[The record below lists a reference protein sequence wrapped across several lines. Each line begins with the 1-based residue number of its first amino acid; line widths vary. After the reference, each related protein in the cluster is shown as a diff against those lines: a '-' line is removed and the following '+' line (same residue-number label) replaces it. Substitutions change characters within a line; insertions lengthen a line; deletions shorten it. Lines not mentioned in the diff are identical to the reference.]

1 MSLRDRTYIP
11 LLAAIGTSYLFTAK
25 LGFTMAGVAEQ
36 VTAVW
41 PPSGLALAA
50 CILFGRRIWPA
61 VWLGAFAANVTS
73 HEPIV
78 VAAAIATGNT
88 LEALTGAWLLE
99 RVGRFD
105 PRLEHLRDIFGLVV
119 LAAGVSTTVS
129 ALIGTT
135 TLCAAGMQPW
145 SLYGSI
151 WKTWWLG
158 DAMGDLVVAPVVLSW
173 FKTLMRPDWRFR
185 RIAESLVLLA
195 GLITVCHFAFRF
207 PFSEFRTHY
216 PLVYIVFPL
225 LIWAA
230 VRFGQLGTTTATLV
244 ASIIAIGSALEGR
257 GPFLGKTVDE
267 SLMLVQIFLSVVTV
281 TTLILSAAIS
291 ERKIAIARRS
301 AEYRVSQ
308 AIAHAKSLDETALP
322 VLEAICSTLDWD
334 LGIFWRVDP
343 ATKRL
348 VFLQIWNQPE
358 VHTPAFAARSRELL
372 FEEGVGLP
380 GRVWASGCPAW
391 IADVTRD
398 PNFPRAGMAAR
409 DGLHG
414 AFAFPIVLDGEVL
427 AVVEFFSCEIRQP
440 DDEVVRSFVSI
451 GNELGQY
458 IGRKRT
464 ESALREGEARLRAML
479 NSALDCI
486 VSMDEEGLICE
497 FNPAAE
503 VTFGYRRAEVL
514 GKNLAEI
521 MIPERHRAAHRAGL
535 MRYLTSAEARMLGK
549 RVQMTAMRRDGAEF
563 PVELTVT
570 VVHRQSRPLF
580 TAYLRDITERKRAE
594 EALRRSEERLRSIL
608 DNAPLAVSI
617 KDVEGRY
624 LFLNRTAASLWAQR
638 APGQEVLGKSDHDLL
653 PAGEAEGARVEDR
666 RVQAAKSPL
675 QLEEVSPSDSSD
687 AKPGYWLTSKFPL
700 VDAAGNPYAICSVST
715 DITSRRE
722 IEEKLKQ
729 SDQRKDR
736 FLAMLAHEL
745 RNPLAAVLNA
755 TEILRLMSPPESRLE
770 WARGVIDRQVSH
782 LARLVDELLDV
793 ARITTEKV
801 RIRREPTDLTV
812 VVTRAAES
820 VRPLMET
827 RRQSLSIETPEGE
840 IVVEADLDRLSQV
853 LTNLLDNAAKY
864 TPEGGAI
871 ALVVER
877 LDAEK
882 KVLVRVRDTGIG
894 MTPEVLETIFE
905 LFSQADHSLDRAA
918 GGLGIG
924 LTLARRLVEMHG
936 GTLEA
941 FSGGPGMGSEFVVT
955 LPLAEETRPEAK
967 PAAAKPK
974 SRPATS
980 RRILIVDDNE
990 DAAESIS
997 MMLSLDGHEVR
1008 TAYDGPGALEA
1019 AGAFRP
1025 DVILLDIGLPGMDG
1039 YEIARRLK
1047 KNGRLDRALLV
1058 AVTGY
1063 GQEEDRR
1070 RAEAAGFDLHL
1081 TKPVQPERLRELVNR
1096 SRSES

>member
-1 MSLRDRTYIP
+1 MSLRDRTYTP
-11 LLAAIGTSYLFTAK
+11 LVAAIGISYLFMAK
-25 LGFTMAGVAEQ
+25 LGFTMAGIAEQ

-41 PPSGLALAA
+41 PPSGIALAA
-50 CILFGRRIWPA
+50 CILFGRRIWPGI
-61 VWLGAFAANVTS
+61 WLGAFAANVTS
-73 HEPIV
+73 HEPV
-78 VAAAIATGNT
+78 LVAAAIATGNT
-88 LEALTGAWLLE
+88 LEALAGGWLLE

-119 LAAGVSTTVS
+119 LAAGVSTTIS

-135 TLCAAGMQPW
+135 SLCVAGLQPW

-173 FKTLMRPDWRFR
+173 FKSLIKPEWRFR

-207 PFSEFRTHY
+207 PFAEFRTHY

-257 GPFLGKTVDE
+257 GPFLGQTVDE

-308 AIAHAKSLDETALP
+308 AIAHAKSLDETAVP
-322 VLEAICSTLDWD
+322 VLDAICSTLDWD

-343 ATKRL
+343 AARRL
-348 VFLQIWNQPE
+348 VFLQIWNQPGID
-358 VHTPAFAARSRELL
+358 TPAFEARSRETL
-372 FEEGVGLP
+372 FEEGIGLP

-391 IADVTRD
+391 IPDVTRD
-398 PNFPRAGMAAR
+398 ANFPRAAMAAR

-427 AVVEFFSCEIRQP
+427 AVVEFFSRETRQP
-440 DDEVVRSFVSI
+440 DDEVVRSFISI

-464 ESALREGEARLRAML
+464 ESALLEGEARLRAML

-486 VSMDEEGLICE
+486 VSMDEEGQICE

-503 VTFGYRRAEVL
+503 ATFGYRRAEVL

-521 MIPERHRAAHRAGL
+521 MIPERNRTAHREGL
-535 MRYLTSAEARMLGK
+535 MRYLNSAEARMLGK
-549 RVQMTAMRRDGAEF
+549 RVQMTAIRRDGTEF

-580 TAYLRDITERKRAE
+580 TAYLRDITDRKRAE
-594 EALRRSEERLRSIL
+594 EALRQSEERLRSIL

-624 LFLNRTAASLWAQR
+624 LFLNRTAAAIWARR
-638 APGQEVLGKSDHDLL
+638 APGREVLGKSDGDLL
-653 PAGEAEGARVEDR
+653 PPGAADRAREEDLR
-666 RVQAAKSPL
+666 LKAANSPL
-675 QLEEVSPSDSSD
+675 QFEEVSPSDST
-687 AKPGYWLTSKFPL
+687 PGYWLTSKFPL

-715 DITSRRE
+715 DITTRRE

-755 TEILRLMSPPESRLE
+755 TEILRVMGPPGSRLE
-770 WARGVIDRQVSH
+770 WARAVIDRQVSH

-801 RIRREPTDLTV
+801 RIRREPTDLSV
-812 VVTRAAES
+812 VLTRAVES

-827 RRQSLSIETPEGE
+827 RRQILSIETPERP
-840 IVVEADLDRLSQV
+840 ITVEADLDRLSQV
-853 LTNLLDNAAKY
+853 VTNLLDNAAKY
-864 TPEGGAI
+864 TPEGGRI
-871 ALVVER
+871 SVVVER
-877 LDAEK
+877 LDTEK
-882 KVLVRVRDTGIG
+882 KVLLRVRDTGIG

-905 LFSQADHSLDRAA
+905 LFSQADHSLDRSA

-924 LTLARRLVEMHG
+924 LTLARRLVEMHR

-941 FSGGPGMGSEFVVT
+941 FSAGPGRGSEFVIT
-955 LPLAEETRPEAK
+955 LPLAEEARPETKPAETQPRTRPAN
-967 PAAAKPK
+967 
-974 SRPATS
+974 R
-980 RRILIVDDNE
+980 RRILVVDDNE

-1008 TAYDGPGALEA
+1008 TAYDGPEALET

-1025 DVILLDIGLPGMDG
+1025 EVILLDIGLPGMDG

-1047 KNGRLDRALLV
+1047 QNGGLDSALLV
-1058 AVTGY
+1058 ALTGY

-1081 TKPVQPERLRELVNR
+1081 TKPVRPDRLREVVDRGR
-1096 SRSES
+1096 SHS